1 MADFAIATGILLAW
15 LIVVFAINHWL
26 DSRNTSGRS
35 PMAETKDGGAATYPI
50 TFNLLHD
57 DPIVRAAS
65 LLNMSVQSF
74 IAGAAQGEAERLL
87 AARTAREASDAT

>member
-1 MADFAIATGILLAW
+1 
-15 LIVVFAINHWL
+15 
-26 DSRNTSGRS
+26 
-35 PMAETKDGGAATYPI
+35 MAETKDGGAAKYPI

-87 AARTAREASDAT
+87 AAHERREADRKREAAKVAPTPGTAGEGGQ